1 VIGEDVMRE
10 EAVELAVPQRRAAGA
25 RVRMRPATLAAYL
38 VLGLLTFIYVVPLG
52 FVLFVSLMSSRQFAL
67 NAASIPDPV
76 MWSNYP
82 TAWVKGT
89 FSTYFVNS
97 LLYTFSIVTVTLIIS
112 TLAAFPIAR
121 GHLRGTNVFYLV
133 FLSGILLPAGIIP
146 QFFILQ
152 QLGLFNTQIGYILL
166 WCSRVALPI
175 FILTG
180 FIKTIPTELD
190 DAAAIDGCPYIRY
203 VFQIIAPLLKPALSV
218 VALILAIRV
227 WNDIIGPVIFLPSR
241 DIKPISAGLLQF
253 FAENAADWTL
263 IAAAIL
269 ITASPL
275 VLLYIFAQ
283 RYIIA
288 GVTGG
293 AIKG

>member
-1 VIGEDVMRE
+1 LIRQD
-10 EAVELAVPQRRAAGA
+10 AVDLAVPERRTAG
-25 RVRMRPATLAAYL
+25 VRFRFQPATLGAY
-38 VLGLLTFIYVVPLG
+38 VILLLLALIYLIPLG
-52 FVLFVSLMSSRQFAL
+52 FVFFVSLMSTRQFAI

-89 FSTYFVNS
+89 FNTYFINS
-97 LLYTFSIVTVTLIIS
+97 LIYTFAIVAGTLTLS

-121 GHLRGTNVFYLV
+121 AHLRGSNVFYIL

-146 QFFILQ
+146 QFFILR
-152 QLGLFNTQIGYILL
+152 QLGLYNTQIGYILL

-180 FIKTIPTELD
+180 FIRTIPTELD
-190 DAAAIDGCPYIRY
+190 DAAAIDGCPYVRY
-203 VFQIIAPLLKPALSV
+203 VFQIIVPLLKPALSV
-218 VALILAIRV
+218 VGLILAIRV

-241 DIKPISAGLLQF
+241 EIKPISAGLLQF

-269 ITASPL
+269 ITAAPL
-275 VLLYIFAQ
+275 VLLFLFAQ

>member
-1 VIGEDVMRE
+1 MIRQGALDR
-10 EAVELAVPQRRAAGA
+10 AVAGRRAGG
-25 RVRMRPATLAAYL
+25 MLIGLRPATLGAYL
-38 VLGLLTFIYVVPLG
+38 ILALLALIYLIPLAFVLG
-52 FVLFVSLMSSRQFAL
+52 VSLMSSRQFAL
-67 NAASIPDPV
+67 NAASLPNPL
-76 MWSNYP
+76 MWSNYS

-89 FSTYFVNS
+89 FNTYFLNS
-97 LLYTFSIVTVTLIIS
+97 LIYTCTIVVGTLVIS

-121 GHLRGTNVFYLV
+121 GHLRGTNGFYIL

-152 QLGLFNTQIGYILL
+152 QLGLYNTPLGYILL

-180 FIKTIPTELD
+180 FIKSIPTELD

-203 VFQIIAPLLKPALSV
+203 VFQIIMPLLKPALAV
-218 VALILAIRV
+218 VGLILAIRV
-227 WNDIIGPVIFLPSR
+227 WNDIIGPVVFLPSR

-253 FAENAADWTL
+253 FAENAAEWTL
-263 IAAAIL
+263 IAAAIV

-275 VLLYIFAQ
+275 LLLYLFTQ

-288 GVTGG
+288 GVTSG
-293 AIKG
+293 ALKG

>member
-1 VIGEDVMRE
+1 VIRE
-10 EAVELAVPQRRAAGA
+10 GAVDLALPKRGAAG
-25 RVRMRPATLAAYL
+25 VRIRLRPAMLGAYAILA
-38 VLGLLTFIYVVPLG
+38 LLALIDAIPLA
-52 FVLFVSLMSSRQFAL
+52 FVLLVSLMSTRQFAI
-67 NAASIPDPV
+67 NAASFPDPI
-76 MWSNYP
+76 MWSNYT

-89 FSTYFVNS
+89 FNIYFVNS
-97 LLYTFSIVTVTLIIS
+97 LIYTSSIVIGTLVVS

-121 GHLRGTNVFYLV
+121 GHLRGTNVFYIL

-152 QLGLFNTQIGYILL
+152 QLGLYNTQIGYILL

-190 DAAAIDGCPYIRY
+190 DAAAIDGCSYIRY
-203 VFQIIAPLLKPALSV
+203 VFQIIVPLLAPALSIV
-218 VALILAIRV
+218 GLILAIRV

-241 DIKPISAGLLQF
+241 AIKPVSAGLLQF
-253 FAENAADWTL
+253 FNENAADWTL

-269 ITASPL
+269 ITALPL
-275 VLLYIFAQ
+275 ILLYAFTQ

-288 GVTGG
+288 GITSG
-293 AIKG
+293 ALKG

>member
-1 VIGEDVMRE
+1 VIRQTT
-10 EAVELAVPQRRAAGA
+10 AELALPRRRATG
-25 RVRMRPATLAAYL
+25 VRLRLSPAAVGGYALL
-38 VLGLLTFIYVVPLG
+38 VVLGLIYLIPLL
-52 FVLFVSLMSSRQFAL
+52 FVLSVSLMSTRQFAI
-67 NAASIPDPV
+67 NAASIPDPI
-76 MWSNYP
+76 MWSNYT

-97 LLYTFSIVTVTLIIS
+97 VIYTFTIVCGTLLIS

-121 GHLRGTNVFYLV
+121 GHLRGTNLFYIV
-133 FLSGILLPAGIIP
+133 FLSGILLPVGYIP

-152 QLGLFNTQIGYILL
+152 NLGLFNTQVGYVLL

-175 FILTG
+175 FVLTG

-190 DAAAIDGCPYIRY
+190 DAAAIDGCSYIRY
-203 VFQIIAPLLKPALSV
+203 VLQIILPLLKPALSV
-218 VALILAIRV
+218 VGLILAIRV
-227 WNDIIGPVIFLPSR
+227 WNDIIGPVIFLPSKN
-241 DIKPISAGLLQF
+241 IKPISAGLLQF

-269 ITASPL
+269 ITALPL
-275 VLLYIFAQ
+275 VLLYVFAQ
-283 RYIIA
+283 RYIVA
-288 GVTGG
+288 GITSG

>member
-1 VIGEDVMRE
+1 VIRQST
-10 EAVELAVPQRRAAGA
+10 VELAIPEPRTTGLRL
-25 RVRMRPATLAAYL
+25 RIRPSSVVVYAILV
-38 VLGLLTFIYVVPLG
+38 VLGLIYLIPLL
-52 FVLFVSLMSSRQFAL
+52 FVLSVSLMSTRQFAI

-82 TAWVKGT
+82 TAWLKGT
-89 FSTYFVNS
+89 FNVYFINS
-97 LLYTFSIVTVTLIIS
+97 LLYTFSIVCGTLAIS

-121 GHLRGTNVFYLV
+121 GHLRGTNLFYVV
-133 FLSGILLPAGIIP
+133 FLSGILLPVGYIP

-152 QLGLFNTQIGYILL
+152 QLGLFNTQAGYILL

-190 DAAAIDGCPYIRY
+190 DAAAIDGCSYIRY
-203 VFQIIAPLLKPALSV
+203 VLQIILPLLKPALSV
-218 VALILAIRV
+218 VGLILAIRV

-275 VLLYIFAQ
+275 VLLYIVAQ
-283 RYIIA
+283 RYIVA
-288 GVTGG
+288 GITSG

>member
-1 VIGEDVMRE
+1 MIGGYVI
-10 EAVELAVPQRRAAGA
+10 LAL
-25 RVRMRPATLAAYL
+25 LALIYL
-38 VLGLLTFIYVVPLG
+38 IPLG

-67 NAASIPDPV
+67 SAASFPDPI

-82 TAWVKGT
+82 TAWVKGA
-89 FSTYFVNS
+89 FNTYFLNS
-97 LLYTFSIVTVTLIIS
+97 LVYTFAIVFGTLIIS

-121 GHLRGTNVFYLV
+121 GHLRGTNVFYIV

-152 QLGLFNTQIGYILL
+152 QLGLYNTQLGYILL

-175 FILTG
+175 FVLTG
-180 FIKTIPTELD
+180 FIKTIPSELD

-203 VFQIIAPLLKPALSV
+203 VFQIIVPLLKPALSV
-218 VALILAIRV
+218 VGLILAIRV
-227 WNDIIGPVIFLPSR
+227 WNDIIGPVIFLPSK
-241 DIKPISAGLLQF
+241 DIKPISAGLFQF
-253 FAENAADWTL
+253 FTENAADWTL

-275 VLLYIFAQ
+275 VLVYVFAQ

-293 AIKG
+293 ALKG

>member
-1 VIGEDVMRE
+1 VIRQD
-10 EAVELAVPQRRAAGA
+10 AVDLAVPERRTAG
-25 RVRMRPATLAAYL
+25 VRLRLSPGTVGAYAVLL
-38 VLGLLTFIYVVPLG
+38 VLALIYLIPLF
-52 FVLFVSLMSSRQFAL
+52 FVFFVSLMSTRQFAL
-67 NAASIPDPV
+67 NAASIPNPV

-89 FSTYFVNS
+89 FNTYFVNS
-97 LLYTFSIVTVTLIIS
+97 VIYTGAIVAGTLTVS

-121 GHLRGTNVFYLV
+121 KHLRGSNAFYIL

-152 QLGLFNTQIGYILL
+152 QLGLYNTQIGYILL

-190 DAAAIDGCPYIRY
+190 DAAAIDGCTYVRY
-203 VFQIIAPLLKPALSV
+203 VFQIIVPLLKPALSV
-218 VALILAIRV
+218 VGLILAIRV

-275 VLLYIFAQ
+275 VLLFLFAQ

>member
-1 VIGEDVMRE
+1 
-10 EAVELAVPQRRAAGA
+10 
-25 RVRMRPATLAAYL
+25 
-38 VLGLLTFIYVVPLG
+38 
-52 FVLFVSLMSSRQFAL
+52 MSTRQFAI
-67 NAASIPDPV
+67 NAASIPDPI

-89 FSTYFVNS
+89 FNIYFINS
-97 LLYTFSIVTVTLIIS
+97 VIYTVAIVFGTLVIS
-112 TLAAFPIAR
+112 TLAAFPLAR
-121 GHLRGTNVFYLV
+121 GHLRWTNGFYLL
-133 FLSGILLPAGIIP
+133 FLSGILLPVGYIP

-152 QLGLFNTQIGYILL
+152 NLGLYNTQLGYILL

-175 FILTG
+175 FVLTG

-203 VFQIIAPLLKPALSV
+203 ILQMILPLLKPALSV
-218 VALILAIRV
+218 VGLILAIRV
-227 WNDIIGPVIFLPSR
+227 WNDIIGPVIFLPSKS
-241 DIKPISAGLLQF
+241 IKPISAGLLQF

-269 ITASPL
+269 ITALPL
-275 VLLYIFAQ
+275 VLVYIFAQ
-283 RYIIA
+283 RYIVA
-288 GVTGG
+288 GITSG

>member
-1 VIGEDVMRE
+1 VIRQDTVD
-10 EAVELAVPQRRAAGA
+10 LAVPKGRAAG
-25 RVRMRPATLAAYL
+25 VRFRLRPGTVGAYVILLLLALIYL
-38 VLGLLTFIYVVPLG
+38 IPLF
-52 FVLFVSLMSSRQFAL
+52 FVFFVSLMSTRQFAT
-67 NAASIPDPV
+67 NAASFPNPV

-89 FSTYFVNS
+89 FNTYFLNS
-97 LLYTFSIVTVTLIIS
+97 VIYTCAIVAGTLTIS

-121 GHLRGTNVFYLV
+121 GHLRGSNVFYIL

-152 QLGLFNTQIGYILL
+152 QLGLYNTQIGYILL

-190 DAAAIDGCPYIRY
+190 DAAAIDGCPYVRY
-203 VFQIIAPLLKPALSV
+203 VFQIIVPLLKPALSV
-218 VALILAIRV
+218 VGLILAIRV

-275 VLLYIFAQ
+275 VLLFLFAQ

>member
-1 VIGEDVMRE
+1 VIRQG
-10 EAVELAVPQRRAAGA
+10 AVELAVAGRRATG
-25 RVRMRPATLAAYL
+25 VRFRLRPAAAASYTIL
-38 VLGLLTFIYVVPLG
+38 VLLGLVYLIPLL
-52 FVLFVSLMSSRQFAL
+52 FVLSVSLMSTRQFAIS
-67 NAASIPDPV
+67 AASIPNPV
-76 MWSNYP
+76 LWSNYP

-89 FSTYFVNS
+89 FNIYFINS
-97 LLYTFSIVTVTLIIS
+97 LIYTFAIVFGTLLIS

-121 GHLRGTNVFYLV
+121 GHLRGTNVYYIL
-133 FLSGILLPAGIIP
+133 FLSGILLPVGYIP

-152 QLGLFNTQIGYILL
+152 NLGLFNTQVGYILL

-175 FILTG
+175 FVLTG

-190 DAAAIDGCPYIRY
+190 DAAAIDGCSYIRY
-203 VFQIIAPLLKPALSV
+203 VLQIIFPLLKPSLSV
-218 VALILAIRV
+218 VGLILAIRV
-227 WNDIIGPVIFLPSR
+227 WNDIIGPVIFLPSK

-269 ITASPL
+269 ITALPL
-275 VLLYIFAQ
+275 VVLYVFAQ
-283 RYIIA
+283 RYIVA
-288 GVTGG
+288 GITSG